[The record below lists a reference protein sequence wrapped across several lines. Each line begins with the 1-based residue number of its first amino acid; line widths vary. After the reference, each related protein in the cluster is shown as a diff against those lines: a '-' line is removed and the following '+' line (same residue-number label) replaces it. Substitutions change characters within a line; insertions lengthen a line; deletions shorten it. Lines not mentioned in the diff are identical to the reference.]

1 MTPKVRTM
9 TASEAA
15 SLRAL
20 TTAGASEVWD
30 VTAVPDSADAEF
42 AGYLS
47 ALAEEAAGDGDSL
60 FAAYLTEAAD
70 WHAGED
76 Q

>member
-1 MTPKVRTM
+1 MPGMTEAEALARL
-9 TASEAA
+9 TA
-15 SLRAL
+15 
-20 TTAGASEVWD
+20 AGAAGVMD
-30 VTAVPDSADAEF
+30 VTVIPDSADAEF